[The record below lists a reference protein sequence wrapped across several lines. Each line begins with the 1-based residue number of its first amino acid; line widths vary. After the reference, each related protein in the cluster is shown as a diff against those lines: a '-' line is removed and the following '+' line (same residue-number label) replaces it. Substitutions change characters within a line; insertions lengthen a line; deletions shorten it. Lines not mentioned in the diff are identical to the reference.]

1 MPEGATKTR
10 VTAEDLGEKWRHLQ
24 ERALAS
30 LKPPALQETVR
41 SPWFLTV
48 VCGIAGVVAGYFLGR
63 RSGESSASGEAYEA
77 TPESVSSEEEPA
89 QEDSRVLDLDLS
101 FLEPLIRTALIAGV
115 DALADRLRQQH
126 RGASED

>member
-1 MPEGATKTR
+1 MPDAATKTR
-10 VTAEDLGEKWRHLQ
+10 VTADDLAEKWRRLQ

-41 SPWFLTV
+41 SPWFVTV

-63 RSGESSASGEAYEA
+63 RRGEPSASEEADEA
-77 TPESVSSEEEPA
+77 TPESGSSEEEPA
-89 QEDSRVLDLDLS
+89 QEASRVLDLDLGV
-101 FLEPLIRTALIAGV
+101 LEPLIRTALIAGV

-126 RGASED
+126 RGAAED